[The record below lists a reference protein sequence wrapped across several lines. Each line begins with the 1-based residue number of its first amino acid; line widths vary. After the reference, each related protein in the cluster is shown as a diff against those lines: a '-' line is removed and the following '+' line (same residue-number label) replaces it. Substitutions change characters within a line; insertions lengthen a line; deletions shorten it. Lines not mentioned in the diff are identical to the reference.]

1 MSYTYLHYD
10 NVLIIEL
17 REEKHLKQNY
27 QVIKMIKM
35 MVIKEHLLQLLVLK
49 YKRRRWFVGMVINCR
64 IANWLFAICSDRLT
78 CYD

>member
-35 MVIKEHLLQLLVLK
+35 MVIKEHLTVT
-49 YKRRRWFVGMVINCR
+49 
-64 IANWLFAICSDRLT
+64 ST
-78 CYD
+78 